1 MYTESHCSSISDR
14 FDAIHKETVLFP
26 SALISMTVNKV
37 FSLRYFRSKK
47 KKQNLNLQKKKEK
60 KRNTRAKNK
69 LLFVSPRRGIICCFL
84 LKDEI

>member
-37 FSLRYFRSKK
+37 FSLRYFHSKK

-60 KRNTRAKNK
+60 KEILEQRTN
-69 LLFVSPRRGIICCFL
+69 CFSFRL
-84 LKDEI
+84 GEE

>member
-26 SALISMTVNKV
+26 SALISMTVNKA
-37 FSLRYFRSKK
+37 FSLRYFHSKK

-60 KRNTRAKNK
+60 KKKYSSKEQIAFRFASERNN
-69 LLFVSPRRGIICCFL
+69 LLLSS
-84 LKDEI
+84 

>member
-37 FSLRYFRSKK
+37 FSLRYFHSKK
-47 KKQNLNLQKKKEK
+47 KKQNLNLQKKKRK
-60 KRNTRAKNK
+60 KKKYSSKEQIAFRFASERNN
-69 LLFVSPRRGIICCFL
+69 LLLSS
-84 LKDEI
+84 

>member
-37 FSLRYFRSKK
+37 FSLRYFHSKK

-60 KRNTRAKNK
+60 KKKYSSKEQIAFRFASERNN
-69 LLFVSPRRGIICCFL
+69 LLLSS
-84 LKDEI
+84 

>member
-37 FSLRYFRSKK
+37 FSLRYFHSKK
-47 KKQNLNLQKKKEK
+47 KKQNLNLQKKKEILEQ
-60 KRNTRAKNK
+60 RTN
-69 LLFVSPRRGIICCFL
+69 CFSFRL
-84 LKDEI
+84 GEE